1 MSRLL
6 VLLCACWLPW
16 VAQANAPILVVDLS
30 EAYTRSTALAGLLAA
45 IDAELKTLAQRHRPT
60 LDSLRSELRQL
71 KQQAPA
77 DRDQQLAIARKISD
91 VEAAAEL
98 EEERLA
104 QANQAAIEQVDQAIT
119 EVKGM
124 LKKETGARAVLDIQ
138 ETQYV
143 RPDCPCLA
151 TERLYELLNQRLPK
165 VELRLADAES

>member
-1 MSRLL
+1 MSRPLIAF
-6 VLLCACWLPW
+6 VLCWMSL
-16 VAQANAPILVVDLS
+16 AAKANAPLLVVDLS
-30 EAYTRSTALAGLLAA
+30 EAYTRSTALAGLLAD
-45 IDAELKTLAQRHRPT
+45 IDAELKALAQRHRPT
-60 LDSLRSELRQL
+60 LERLRSELQQL
-71 KQQAPA
+71 KQQAPG

-104 QANQAAIEQVDQAIT
+104 HANQAAIEQVDQAIN
-119 EVKGM
+119 EVKAA
-124 LKKETGARAVLDIQ
+124 LKNETKARAVLDIQ

-165 VELRLADAES
+165 VELRLADG